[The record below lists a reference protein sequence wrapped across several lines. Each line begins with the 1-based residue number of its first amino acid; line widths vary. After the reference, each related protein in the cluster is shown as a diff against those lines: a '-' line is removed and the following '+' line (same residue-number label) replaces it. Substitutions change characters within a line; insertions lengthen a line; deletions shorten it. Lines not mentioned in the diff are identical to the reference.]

1 MVNLFQIL
9 LFETITESLRQLT
22 CQKADIV
29 WNGKQESDFIEI
41 KTFISKAPVLSYF
54 HQAFETKIVA
64 GASKQ
69 GLGSVQATLK
79 IVLLNQKLLAD
90 VHYRPQRRNIPNLN
104 EKH

>member
-1 MVNLFQIL
+1 ML

-22 CQKADIV
+22 CQKADFV
-29 WNGKQESDFIEI
+29 WNGKQERDFIEI

-69 GLGSVQATLK
+69 GLGSVKAT
-79 IVLLNQKLLAD
+79 
-90 VHYRPQRRNIPNLN
+90 QRRSLSAA
-104 EKH
+104 ETKYFQSEREALAVVFS